1 MKKGLLLTLAL
12 GAVMSLP
19 ATAAAEQ
26 LLAFPGA
33 EGFGRF
39 ATGGRGGEIYHVT
52 NLNDSGTGS
61 FRDAISKPNRI
72 IVFDVSGI
80 IRLKSGL
87 VFKNNL
93 TILGQTAP
101 GEGVQLYGAR
111 SSFSGANNIIVRH
124 LRLRMGVN
132 GENGKDAAGIAY
144 GRNMIFDHMSVLWGR
159 DENFS
164 VNWDSKK
171 TDQEPTD
178 ITIQNSIM
186 GQGLQPHSCGGLI
199 QTNGGVTLF
208 RNLYI
213 ENSTRNPKV
222 KGLNQFVNNVVCNWG
237 EGAAYNM
244 GGESEGNS
252 WAEITGNYFMRGPW
266 KSAAKPLSGGNSNF
280 RFYGDDNYYDSN
292 LNGVLD
298 GKALTDEEYTASGGK
313 RVASLEDLVKEGSPK
328 EHPAI
333 TGRMTA
339 VEAIDWVAK
348 HVGASLP
355 VRDEVDQY
363 LIDELLSYG
372 SQGTTGGISSEMQ
385 LPHKGT
391 GKLFGGYKPLDT
403 DGDGIPD
410 EWEKANGLDPND
422 PSDAAK
428 IAANGYANIENY
440 SFTIDKAFPYL
451 KNPTDLKATANEKN
465 AIGLAWTDN
474 ADTEK
479 EFIIEVSTDG
489 KTFKEA
495 ARTAA
500 NVTECRVENL
510 DTDKV
515 YYFRVKAID
524 AEGLESVYSETL
536 KTLTIETPTAPEASK
551 LVSPAEGS
559 SEKQLDLVLNWKN
572 DTQEYFGKTTYD
584 VFIGTD
590 KNNLEKIASDLTE
603 TTLNPGLLEPGHTYF
618 WRVDSSNDIGTTEG
632 SVWSFTLVDG
642 GTLFYTDFDKMPQ
655 SFYDSEWGGAIAGS
669 QADIFKAGSTGEV
682 EFDNMTVGTAG
693 GRIVSFGGLKASS
706 YAPNTNDDKG
716 ASDRAIGFIGK
727 NGKVSTSYIV
737 VNEIE
742 GPWMIT
748 VYTGNSDKAKLSFD
762 ISEGDSTTPLATFN
776 LAAAK
781 KTFKF
786 TYVHDKEGV
795 SDIRIGNVKSDTDK
809 KGINFFDIK
818 VEKYVKEGGSGVD
831 GITSDS
837 LGAISVETFGETL
850 TVNNLENG
858 ETVRLYDLS
867 GSLIGS
873 EKSNGGSVSFAP
885 GKGVYIINVE
895 GKKPAKVIL

>member
-1 MKKGLLLTLAL
+1 M
-12 GAVMSLP
+12 
-19 ATAAAEQ
+19 
-26 LLAFPGA
+26 
-33 EGFGRF
+33 
-39 ATGGRGGEIYHVT
+39 
-52 NLNDSGTGS
+52 
-61 FRDAISKPNRI
+61 
-72 IVFDVSGI
+72 
-80 IRLKSGL
+80 
-87 VFKNNL
+87 
-93 TILGQTAP
+93 
-101 GEGVQLYGAR
+101 
-111 SSFSGANNIIVRH
+111 
-124 LRLRMGVN
+124 
-132 GENGKDAAGIAY
+132 
-144 GRNMIFDHMSVLWGR
+144 
-159 DENFS
+159 
-164 VNWDSKK
+164 
-171 TDQEPTD
+171 
-178 ITIQNSIM
+178 
-186 GQGLQPHSCGGLI
+186 
-199 QTNGGVTLF
+199 
-208 RNLYI
+208 
-213 ENSTRNPKV
+213 
-222 KGLNQFVNNVVCNWG
+222 
-237 EGAAYNM
+237 
-244 GGESEGNS
+244 
-252 WAEITGNYFMRGPW
+252 
-266 KSAAKPLSGGNSNF
+266 
-280 RFYGDDNYYDSN
+280 
-292 LNGVLD
+292 
-298 GKALTDEEYTASGGK
+298 
-313 RVASLEDLVKEGSPK
+313 
-328 EHPAI
+328 
-333 TGRMTA
+333 
-339 VEAIDWVAK
+339 
-348 HVGASLP
+348 
-355 VRDEVDQY
+355 
-363 LIDELLSYG
+363 
-372 SQGTTGGISSEMQ
+372 
-385 LPHKGT
+385 
-391 GKLFGGYKPLDT
+391 
-403 DGDGIPD
+403 
-410 EWEKANGLDPND
+410 
-422 PSDAAK
+422 
-428 IAANGYANIENY
+428 
-440 SFTIDKAFPYL
+440 
-451 KNPTDLKATANEKN
+451 
-465 AIGLAWTDN
+465 
-474 ADTEK
+474 
-479 EFIIEVSTDG
+479 
-489 KTFKEA
+489 
-495 ARTAA
+495 
-500 NVTECRVENL
+500 
-510 DTDKV
+510 
-515 YYFRVKAID
+515 
-524 AEGLESVYSETL
+524 
-536 KTLTIETPTAPEASK
+536 
-551 LVSPAEGS
+551 SPAEGS